1 MVSNGDGLGTQL
13 KAVVIFVQT
22 ANAKKTLMA
31 WGERVGEGVDFRRE
45 CRQAHNNS
53 KAFSLKTKKF
63 QKTGLEEPL
72 LWGRLGDM
80 SLLLGWDWQHLAG
93 SASASQG

>member
-22 ANAKKTLMA
+22 ENAKKTLMA

-45 CRQAHNNS
+45 CQQAHNNS
-53 KAFSLKTKKF
+53 KSFSV
-63 QKTGLEEPL
+63 
-72 LWGRLGDM
+72 WILGEN
-80 SLLLGWDWQHLAG
+80 SNRHITTAKHFP
-93 SASASQG
+93 